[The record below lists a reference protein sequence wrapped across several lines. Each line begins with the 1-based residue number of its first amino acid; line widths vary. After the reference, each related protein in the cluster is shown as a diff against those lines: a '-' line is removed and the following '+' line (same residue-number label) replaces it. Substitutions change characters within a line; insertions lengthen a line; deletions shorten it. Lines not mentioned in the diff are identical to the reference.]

1 METERE
7 KQLTK
12 EISLLR
18 EILAQKE
25 HEMEQIKVRNLFLE
39 TLFNGINEEIM
50 VVNSN
55 FIIQNVNKAFLEH
68 YGLKKEDVLGKKCHR
83 VTYGS
88 DSPCSFGNQVC
99 PLEEARKT
107 GERVEIAHN
116 QKREGDD
123 VRELIR
129 IMYPLA
135 TSGYTPDI
143 FVEISR
149 DLTEQ
154 QNLVR
159 KLKAS
164 QKKFRAILDTATDAI
179 LSIDEEHKIRL
190 FNNAAQRIFGYSRTE
205 VLGKDLSIL
214 IPLQYGDHHRYV
226 KRFME
231 TRTSKIMGETLSLTA
246 L

>member
-12 EISLLR
+12 EINLLR
-18 EILAQKE
+18 EILTQKE

-39 TLFNGINEEIM
+39 TLFDGINEEIM

-55 FIIQNVNKAFLEH
+55 FIIQNVNKIFLKH
-68 YGLKKEDVLGKKCHR
+68 YGLKREDVLGEKCHR
-83 VTYGS
+83 ITYGS

-107 GERVEIAHN
+107 GERVEVSHY
-116 QKREGDD
+116 QKQEGDD
-123 VRELIR
+123 FRELIR
-129 IMYPLA
+129 IMYPV
-135 TSGYTPDI
+135 TTGGSTPDI

-159 KLKAS
+159 KLS
-164 QKKFRAILDTATDAI
+164 SWERPQHPYSS
-179 LSIDEEHKIRL
+179 SIR
-190 FNNAAQRIFGYSRTE
+190 
-205 VLGKDLSIL
+205 
-214 IPLQYGDHHRYV
+214 
-226 KRFME
+226 
-231 TRTSKIMGETLSLTA
+231 
-246 L
+246 